1 MKKMLI
7 AVAALL
13 FAGTTAAFADGHE
26 RPITL
31 DKLPVAAQ
39 TFLKTHFADLTLAY
53 AVEDPK
59 FIGSEYEVIYTD
71 RTEVDFG
78 SDGEWTSVER
88 KYEALPASIIPPQ
101 IAKYVEETFPGT
113 TIRKIDRDKYSW
125 EVEISNNLEI
135 KFDRQFKV
143 IDIDD

>member
-13 FAGTTAAFADGHE
+13 FAGTTAAFADGRE

-78 SDGEWTSVER
+78 SDGEWTSVECR
-88 KYEALPASIIPPQ
+88 YEALPASIIPPQ
-101 IAKYVEETFPGT
+101 ITKYIEETFPGT
-113 TIRKIDRDKYSW
+113 SIHKIDRDKYSW
-125 EVEISNNLEI
+125 EVELSNNLEI